1 MVRTVVCNYYPT
13 NMKFHYKRQ
22 LARPRCHSFVNQ
34 QRTRQELISPPIS
47 CFTVLSRPYAL
58 KPTAGQSKIFVLLL
72 KIICVNY
79 VKPGKHICEDHFHLY
94 SLSTVHS
101 YDLYHIHIKVN
112 QAGSHLKAIQIRRT
126 CNEFV
131 EWSLL
136 FSLYFFQFFYIIH
149 LFTKHIF
156 CIHCPCENSFEDL
169 PEMLQILQR
178 LICTLEF
185 ISFCIY
191 IINPST
197 LFCRSSLKLS

>member
-58 KPTAGQSKIFVLLL
+58 RPTAGQSKIFVLLL

-112 QAGSHLKAIQIRRT
+112 QAGSHLKANTKNLQWICGMVSSI
-126 CNEFV
+126 FFIFFPIFLYHPFIYKAHFLH
-131 EWSLL
+131 SL
-136 FSLYFFQFFYIIH
+136 SLW
-149 LFTKHIF
+149 K
-156 CIHCPCENSFEDL
+156 
-169 PEMLQILQR
+169 
-178 LICTLEF
+178 
-185 ISFCIY
+185 
-191 IINPST
+191 
-197 LFCRSSLKLS
+197 